1 MPTAVKK
8 LSHQKKKFSQHL
20 KNYCMI
26 KNSHNKTK
34 NYSNDE
40 AEWKFRF
47 EEESWGLFSNRIAFK
62 VEQKDDFILLL

>member
-1 MPTAVKK
+1 
-8 LSHQKKKFSQHL
+8 
-20 KNYCMI
+20 MI